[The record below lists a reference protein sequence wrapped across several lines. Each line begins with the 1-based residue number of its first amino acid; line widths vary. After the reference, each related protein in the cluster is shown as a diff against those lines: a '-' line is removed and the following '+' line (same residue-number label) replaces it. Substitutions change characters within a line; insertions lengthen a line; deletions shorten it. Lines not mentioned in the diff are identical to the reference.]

1 MSLESSFESNIKT
14 FLSSKVI
21 NPLAKIAVDNRDLN
35 VDDLVQKFKD
45 HLKLPS
51 PTLSIVKTQKK
62 RTPKNSPKNEQQ
74 WISHEEYNEQSSK
87 DKYLCGYVQTRG
99 VNKDKYCGI
108 ILNDTNVVSWEGTS
122 FLSSSIKK
130 ELEECNNR
138 VPDMRCK
145 HCWSRD
151 AKTGQQK
158 RKKGRADKL
167 VSQQNGDVLAPTI
180 IPGVSVPDNVGLMGF
195 LSGNTNRFQSPSRA
209 MDKPAKKVVRA
220 KRLPGLIRT
229 EDYSHVVLNPEHHKE
244 SWLIRAD
251 SDGQTVVGKFEKQ
264 PTLDTHFEEG
274 YEDDIISLTEEEQ
287 TLCHEYG
294 MKYKFNKHEDNEDN
308 EESLPIIEDDD
319 DGLPIVTERE
329 NDTSTIQD
337 ELDIPTLD
345 S

>member
-1 MSLESSFESNIKT
+1 MSLESSFESHIKD

-21 NPLAKIAVDNRDLN
+21 NPLAKIAVENRDLDI
-35 VDDLVQKFKD
+35 DDLVQKFKD

-51 PTLSIVKTQKK
+51 PTLSIIKTQKK
-62 RTPKNSPKNEQQ
+62 RSPRNSPKSEQQ
-74 WISHEEYNEQSSK
+74 WITHEEYTEQSSN

-99 VNKDKYCGI
+99 VNKDKYCGVV
-108 ILNDTNVVSWEGTS
+108 LNDTNVVTWEGSS
-122 FLSSSIKK
+122 FLNSTVEK
-130 ELEECNNR
+130 ELEECGGNIAE
-138 VPDMRCK
+138 MRCK

-167 VSQQNGDVLAPTI
+167 ISQQNGDVLAPTI

-229 EDYSHVVLNPEHHKE
+229 EEYSHVVLNPEHHKE

-251 SDGQTVVGKFEKQ
+251 SEGQTVIGKFEKQ
-264 PTLDTHFEEG
+264 PTLNTHFEEG
-274 YEDDIISLTEEEQ
+274 YEDDLTFLTEEEQ

-294 MKYKFNKHEDNEDN
+294 MKYKFNKTENNED
-308 EESLPIIEDDD
+308 EEDD
-319 DGLPIVTERE
+319 DGLPVVTEPE
-329 NDTSTIQD
+329 NDTTTIQD

-345 S
+345 A

>member
-74 WISHEEYNEQSSK
+74 WISHEEYNEQLSN

-122 FLSSSIKK
+122 FLNSSIKK

-180 IPGVSVPDNVGLMGF
+180 IPGVSVPDNIGLMGF
-195 LSGNTNRFQSPSRA
+195 LSGNTSRFQSPSRA

-220 KRLPGLIRT
+220 KRLPGLNRT
-229 EDYSHVVLNPEHHKE
+229 EEYSHVVLNPEHHKE

-251 SDGQTVVGKFEKQ
+251 SDGQTVIGKFEKQ

-294 MKYKFNKHEDNEDN
+294 MKYKFNKHEDNEDK

>member
-1 MSLESSFESNIKT
+1 MSLESSFESHIKD

-21 NPLAKIAVDNRDLN
+21 NPLAKIAVENRDLE

-51 PTLSIVKTQKK
+51 PTLSIIKTQKK
-62 RTPKNSPKNEQQ
+62 RTPRNSPKSEQQ
-74 WISHEEYNEQSSK
+74 WITHEEYTEQSSN

-99 VNKDKYCGI
+99 VNKDKYCGVV
-108 ILNDTNVVSWEGTS
+108 LNDTNVVTWEGSS
-122 FLSSSIKK
+122 FLNSTVEK
-130 ELEECNNR
+130 ELEECGGK
-138 VPDMRCK
+138 VSEMRCK

-167 VSQQNGDVLAPTI
+167 ISQQNGDVLAPTI

-229 EDYSHVVLNPEHHKE
+229 EEYSHVVLNPEHHTE

-251 SDGQTVVGKFEKQ
+251 SDGQTVIGKFEKQ
-264 PTLDTHFEEG
+264 PTLETHFEEG
-274 YEDDIISLTEEEQ
+274 YEDDLISLTEEEQ

-294 MKYKFNKHEDNEDN
+294 MKYKFNKPENNEEEEDN
-308 EESLPIIEDDD
+308 SDDD
-319 DGLPIVTERE
+319 DGLPVVTEPE
-329 NDTSTIQD
+329 NDTTTIQD

-345 S
+345 A